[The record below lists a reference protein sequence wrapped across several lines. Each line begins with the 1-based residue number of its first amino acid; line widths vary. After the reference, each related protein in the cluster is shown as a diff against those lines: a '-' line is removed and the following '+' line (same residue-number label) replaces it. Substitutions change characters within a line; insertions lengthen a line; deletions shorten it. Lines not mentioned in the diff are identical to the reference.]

1 MKILQSSRVSE
12 VHGKMANDL
21 NSDDNVLVQN
31 INEYKGRGLFAL
43 RDFRKGETLFREK
56 PIVSCQFSWNRV
68 YGYKCCHHCLEPL
81 ETANENVVRL
91 ANDPNIVLPNH
102 ECCSTR
108 QSFHCK
114 CPHCDCWFCSKS
126 CQEEAWNS
134 YHKVLCHNDPNHP
147 LAILDEIWR
156 PMHYPPETSSIG
168 LVIRILAT
176 IVQAPDPEEQ
186 IGILMSLM
194 HDTVNKKEQLA
205 HKMLGER
212 FADQLEQLRMAC
224 TTAFASYPVVQSFLS
239 PDGFA
244 AIFALIGRNS
254 QGIGTSSFAVWTKK
268 VEKLATKPNEKSQ
281 LEKLIDTVYDAI
293 EQNAGSFL
301 NNEGSGLYAK
311 QSTINHSCD
320 PNAEVEF
327 PFNNHELVVN
337 ASKNISAGE
346 EILIS
351 YLECCDLERSRH
363 SRSKMLSENYLFL
376 CDCMKCQSQMGDP
389 DVTSDEEMSS
399 EEASEDDDE

>member
-1 MKILQSSRVSE
+1 
-12 VHGKMANDL
+12 
-21 NSDDNVLVQN
+21 
-31 INEYKGRGLFAL
+31 
-43 RDFRKGETLFREK
+43 
-56 PIVSCQFSWNRV
+56 
-68 YGYKCCHHCLEPL
+68 
-81 ETANENVVRL
+81 
-91 ANDPNIVLPNH
+91 
-102 ECCSTR
+102 
-108 QSFHCK
+108 
-114 CPHCDCWFCSKS
+114 
-126 CQEEAWNS
+126 
-134 YHKVLCHNDPNHP
+134 
-147 LAILDEIWR
+147 
-156 PMHYPPETSSIG
+156 MHYPPETSSIG

-176 IVQAPDPEEQ
+176 IVQAQDPEEQ

-212 FADQLEQLRMAC
+212 FVDQLEQLRLAC
-224 TTAFASYPVVQSFLS
+224 TTAFASYPVVSSFLT

-254 QGIGTSSFAVWTKK
+254 QGIGTSAFAVWTKK

-337 ASKNISAGE
+337 ASKNISTGE

-399 EEASEDDDE
+399 EEPSEDEDGIDQDDENMDDLDGELIIDTVPIFNFGHNGTKYTVVQYIDILPLVAQEGAMGAWKLLNAEEGDKVFDVVYEHDLEDMITEAQNEELQNA